1 MEVQHAQYN
10 RAQLEQR
17 LRAYGET
24 RPLESV
30 IAQYEYEREM
40 ATRLRQATREERL
53 SLYSEVYDTL
63 YKRFPDHPGLTRRH
77 TAERMQ
83 QLHPLFERIRP
94 LLMPD
99 SLFLEIGA
107 GDCLLAYQVAQL
119 VKKVYALE
127 VSAEKVATPP
137 PELSN
142 FELVLFDGF
151 HFPLPDATF
160 DIAFSNQVLEHL
172 HPEDAREHLQQVYR
186 LLKPGGCYICI
197 VPHRFT
203 GPHDIS
209 RYFTEEATGLH
220 LKEYTYYELA
230 SLFRQVGFARMR
242 GLIRRRWVP
251 VGYLTVLEHLLE
263 PFPYRLRKKL
273 AHGSRVLRLV
283 GLTGQKAEG

>member
-1 MEVQHAQYN
+1 MEARADGYN

-40 ATRLRQATREERL
+40 ANRLRNATREERR
-53 SLYSEVYDTL
+53 SLYAEVYDTL
-63 YKRFPDHPGLTRRH
+63 YKRFPDHPGLAKRD

-83 QLHPLFERIRP
+83 QLRHLFERLRP
-94 LLMPD
+94 LLTPD
-99 SLFLEIGA
+99 SCFLEIGA
-107 GDCLLAYQVAQL
+107 GDCLLAYQVAQV

-127 VSAEKVATPP
+127 VSAEKVAAPSP
-137 PELSN
+137 GLDN

-151 HFPLPDATF
+151 HFPFPDATF
-160 DIAFSNQVLEHL
+160 DVAFSNQVLEHL

-186 LLKPGGCYICI
+186 LLKPNGRYICI

-209 RYFTEEATGLH
+209 RYFTQEATGLH

-230 SLFRQVGFARMR
+230 AMFHQVGFARIR

-251 VGYLTVLEHLLE
+251 VGCLTVLERLLE
-263 PFPYRLRKKL
+263 PFPYHLRKKL
-273 AHGSRVLRLV
+273 AHRSRVLRLV
-283 GLTGQKAEG
+283 GLTGQKVQK